1 MGCAII
7 YGLLLHRTAWG
18 RKVYAMGINPVA
30 ARFSG
35 VPIAQMKQ
43 IIFTLNGLMAGI
55 AAIFLTSKLGS
66 SRPNIATGYELEVIA
81 IAVLGG
87 VSPSGG
93 KGGIVGVCL
102 ALILMR
108 LLRYGMGLVNVPG
121 QVMMVI
127 IGIVLVGVVMLPNIF
142 SSRGG
147 KRRTKEIQ

>member
-55 AAIFLTSKLGS
+55 AAIF
-66 SRPNIATGYELEVIA
+66 
-81 IAVLGG
+81 
-87 VSPSGG
+87 
-93 KGGIVGVCL
+93 
-102 ALILMR
+102 
-108 LLRYGMGLVNVPG
+108 
-121 QVMMVI
+121 
-127 IGIVLVGVVMLPNIF
+127 
-142 SSRGG
+142 
-147 KRRTKEIQ
+147 